1 MGKGRSQNNQ
11 VAQEAGNTRS
21 VGFPLRHK
29 ALLTRVAFKALV
41 IGPDN
46 NEMMSYVTLATTQ
59 LYMYYTMHLIQVQ
72 ISNVSKILGKSKYE
86 P

>member
-21 VGFPLRHK
+21 MDFLLRHK
-29 ALLTRVAFKALV
+29 ALLTHVRFKALS

-46 NEMMSYVTLATTQ
+46 NEMMSYVTLEQRSYKCTIYNAFNIG
-59 LYMYYTMHLIQVQ
+59 LVI
-72 ISNVSKILGKSKYE
+72 
-86 P
+86 